1 MKTYIYEV
9 SLDCLK
15 LFTCK
20 QEPKKQTKIGYLQLH
35 YLKYFTHHSHQET
48 SSDKSQ
54 SSHHFCA
61 KFSVSTV
68 KTLKGPPKGLTAT
81 CTYIYLHHSILYN
94 SITHYSTL

>member
-20 QEPKKQTKIGYLQLH
+20 QEPKKQTKIGHLQLH
-35 YLKYFTHHSHQET
+35 YLKYFAIPIFRT

-54 SSHHFCA
+54 SSHHLEVP

-68 KTLKGPPKGLTAT
+68 KHSKTPRGLTAT
-81 CTYIYLHHSILYN
+81 CTYIHIFASF
-94 SITHYSTL
+94 